1 MRTGHIAC
9 SVLQAYKEKYMRKF
23 LSAIL
28 ITVTAVIPVIS
39 FSTTS
44 ISAKN
49 TSDINNS
56 ERLTEYTINDLRNLQ
71 DFLLNRKTVDLS
83 DKDYDL
89 DNDDKW
95 NVFDLALM
103 KQKLI
108 KANKDMINDNDKSNT
123 EIEMTFGNVVI
134 NAVMDNS
141 ETTSAFLESLPI
153 TLEMN
158 RYADREYY
166 AAIPEL
172 PENGEAIPDFENGD
186 ITYYTSGRSLAIF
199 FGNADKSSQ
208 GDLIRMG
215 KITSDLTLFDHIPN
229 NISVTISKVEKSYD
243 FSEFSNVEITGVKL
257 SDFNNEELSVLYQ
270 QAKYCHYMI
279 VLDCIY
285 FHIAFY
291 KIPLLLPVCTRD
303 TMAEIDSLLHHNK
316 FDTRLLNHFL

>member
-1 MRTGHIAC
+1 
-9 SVLQAYKEKYMRKF
+9 MRKF

-89 DNDDKW
+89 D

>member
-1 MRTGHIAC
+1 
-9 SVLQAYKEKYMRKF
+9 MRKF

-172 PENGEAIPDFENGD
+172 PDNGEAIPDF
-186 ITYYTSGRSLAIF
+186 
-199 FGNADKSSQ
+199 
-208 GDLIRMG
+208 
-215 KITSDLTLFDHIPN
+215 
-229 NISVTISKVEKSYD
+229 
-243 FSEFSNVEITGVKL
+243 
-257 SDFNNEELSVLYQ
+257 
-270 QAKYCHYMI
+270 
-279 VLDCIY
+279 
-285 FHIAFY
+285 
-291 KIPLLLPVCTRD
+291 
-303 TMAEIDSLLHHNK
+303 
-316 FDTRLLNHFL
+316 